1 MVTHHLSINGLLD
14 KKTLGTASV
23 TPCDS
28 HVATMVDILDIHIKS
43 VAQVKI
49 YLAIIEIAEDL
60 FLFSQDKQNVCVR
73 FLNVFFHVA
82 DWFGLKIAVIPFTTS
97 WSGLRLATG
106 QGKIEIKFQW

>member
-1 MVTHHLSINGLLD
+1 MKNTAVNLLLKRRLYITFHFNYIEMISQRKSLVTHHLSINGFLD

-28 HVATMVDILDIHIKS
+28 HVATMVDILDIHIK
-43 VAQVKI
+43 KI

-60 FLFSQDKQNVCVR
+60 FLFSQDKQNVSVR

-82 DWFGLKIAVIPFTTS
+82 D
-97 WSGLRLATG
+97 
-106 QGKIEIKFQW
+106 